1 MDGLDGAAA
10 ARRASVVA
18 DHLAAGASLA
28 AESPAAPAQ
37 ALAPNF
43 TAAGGAAGGAAPPG
57 AAAELQAILDHDC
70 AAERA
75 RLKALMA
82 APLFTPRWNI
92 SVDEERELALER
104 LRALCATG
112 AFSVGDFRGDP
123 LRIFAAHE
131 CAALSDVSMATKM
144 TVQFNLFGGTV
155 LKLGTRRHWDAVQTG
170 VCRVVVVVCGGWV
183 WGFLCFGRARD
194 CIFFV

>member
-1 MDGLDGAAA
+1 MDTDGGAA

-18 DHLAAGASLA
+18 DHLAGESLA
-28 AESPAAPAQ
+28 AESSAAPAPAP
-37 ALAPNF
+37 ALAANF
-43 TAAGGAAGGAAPPG
+43 AAAAAGAAPPG

-70 AAERA
+70 EAERA

-155 LKLGTRRHWDAVQTG
+155 LKLGTRRHWDLVQTG
-170 VCRVVVVVCGGWV
+170 ALVFGVFIV
-183 WGFLCFGRARD
+183 GFCFALGARFALGAFF
-194 CIFFV
+194 CILNSEP